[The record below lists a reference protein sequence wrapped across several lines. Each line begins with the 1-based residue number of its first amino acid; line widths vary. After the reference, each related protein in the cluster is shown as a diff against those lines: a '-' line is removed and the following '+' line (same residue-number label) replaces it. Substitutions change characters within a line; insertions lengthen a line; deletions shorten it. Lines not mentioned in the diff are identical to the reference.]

1 MGFEQSVK
9 PEASATAEHNRHVL
23 VSALGLTQILAWGS
37 SYYLPAVLAAPIA
50 EDTGWSLASVVGGLS
65 CGLLLAG
72 LVSPVTGRLIQ
83 RHGGRP
89 VLAASSLLLAAA
101 HSLLATATAYPFYLI
116 AWLLMGL
123 GMSSGLY
130 DAGFATL
137 GRLYG
142 QGARGAI
149 TNLTLFGGFASTVC
163 WPLSAFLV
171 EHGGWRTACL
181 SYAAIHLAICLPLHL
196 RIIPP
201 PPPAAPAP
209 TKDRS
214 KEASA
219 TGRARTRFILL
230 ACIQTL
236 AAMIASMLSVHLL
249 TLLQLRGVGLAAAV
263 GLGALVGPSQVGARV
278 SELLI
283 GRNRHHPIW
292 TMLTSVSLLA
302 AGIWLLLASQKF
314 VAPSFDPLRRR
325 QRHPHDRARRAA
337 AGAVRPAAVRSADG
351 QARDAQPC
359 CPGSSSFHRSA
370 ASWHR
375 RRQSRP
381 DRARG
386 RRYRQCGILR
396 LSHRDSTPIVPSPR
410 QRRRAVLYIFVNCP
424 RRLIRDTA
432 RQRFGSVIRVMGTSG

>member
-1 MGFEQSVK
+1 ME
-9 PEASATAEHNRHVL
+9 ATAPIAHNRRVL
-23 VSALGLTQILAWGS
+23 VTALGITQILAWGS

-50 EDTGWSLASVVGGLS
+50 KDTGWSLASVVAGLS

-101 HSLLATATAYPFYLI
+101 HSLLATATDYPLYLV

-171 EHGGWRTACL
+171 EHGGWRIACL
-181 SYAAIHLAICLPLHL
+181 SYAAIHLAVCLPLHL
-196 RIIPP
+196 WVIPP
-201 PPPAAPAP
+201 PPPVPAP
-209 TKDRS
+209 MKDRS

-219 TGRARTRFILL
+219 TGRTRARFILL
-230 ACIQTL
+230 ASILTL

-263 GLGALVGPSQVGARV
+263 GLGALIGPSQVGARV
-278 SELLI
+278 AELLI

-302 AGIWLLLASQKF
+302 AGIWLLLASHTFIALALILYGAGNGIHTIARGALPLVLFDPRQYAALMGKLATPSLI
-314 VAPSFDPLRRR
+314 VQAAAPSIGALLLGVGGGNLVLSALAVAATINVGLCACLISLRR
-325 QRHPHDRARRAA
+325 
-337 AGAVRPAAVRSADG
+337 
-351 QARDAQPC
+351 
-359 CPGSSSFHRSA
+359 
-370 ASWHR
+370 
-375 RRQSRP
+375 
-381 DRARG
+381 
-386 RRYRQCGILR
+386 
-396 LSHRDSTPIVPSPR
+396 
-410 QRRRAVLYIFVNCP
+410 
-424 RRLIRDTA
+424 
-432 RQRFGSVIRVMGTSG
+432 

>member
-9 PEASATAEHNRHVL
+9 AEAPAPVQRNRHVL
-23 VSALGLTQILAWGS
+23 VTALGITQILAWGS

-50 EDTGWSLASVVGGLS
+50 KDTGWSLALVVAGLS

-89 VLAASSLLLAAA
+89 VLAFGSLLLAAA
-101 HSLLATATAYPFYLI
+101 HSLLATATVYPLYLF

-123 GMSSGLY
+123 GMSSSLY

-142 QGARGAI
+142 RAARGAI

-171 EHGGWRTACL
+171 EHGGWRIACL
-181 SYAAIHLAICLPLHL
+181 SYAAIHLAVCLPLHL
-196 RIIPP
+196 WVIPP
-201 PPPAAPAP
+201 PPPATPAP
-209 TKDRS
+209 VRGKS

-219 TGRARTRFILL
+219 TGGARARFILL
-230 ACIQTL
+230 ASILTL
-236 AAMIASMLSVHLL
+236 AAMIASTLSVHLL

-278 SELLI
+278 AELLI

-292 TMLTSVSLLA
+292 TMLASVSLLA
-302 AGIWLLLASQKF
+302 AGIWLLLASHAFIALALILYGAGNGIHTIARGALPLVLFDPQQYAVLMGKLATPSLIIQAA
-314 VAPSFDPLRRR
+314 APSIGALLLGIGGGYLVLTTL
-325 QRHPHDRARRAA
+325 ALAA
-337 AGAVRPAAVRSADG
+337 TVNVALCACLVVAVRS
-351 QARDAQPC
+351 
-359 CPGSSSFHRSA
+359 
-370 ASWHR
+370 
-375 RRQSRP
+375 
-381 DRARG
+381 
-386 RRYRQCGILR
+386 
-396 LSHRDSTPIVPSPR
+396 
-410 QRRRAVLYIFVNCP
+410 
-424 RRLIRDTA
+424 
-432 RQRFGSVIRVMGTSG
+432 

>member
-1 MGFEQSVK
+1 M
-9 PEASATAEHNRHVL
+9 EAAAPTARNRNVL
-23 VSALGLTQILAWGS
+23 VTALGITQILAWGS

-50 EDTGWSLASVVGGLS
+50 RDTGWSLASVVAGLS

-72 LVSPVTGRLIQ
+72 LVSPAMGRLIQ

-89 VLAASSLLLAAA
+89 VLAAGSLLLAAA
-101 HSLLATATAYPFYLI
+101 HTLLATATAYPLYLV

-123 GMSSGLY
+123 GMSSSLY

-163 WPLSAFLV
+163 WPLSALLV
-171 EHGGWRTACL
+171 EHGGWRMACL
-181 SYAAIHLAICLPLHL
+181 AYAAIHVAICLPLHL
-196 RIIPP
+196 WVIPP

-209 TKDRS
+209 ARDRP

-219 TGRARTRFILL
+219 TGGTRARFILL
-230 ACIQTL
+230 ASILTL

-278 SELLI
+278 VELLI

-292 TMLTSVSLLA
+292 TMLASVSLLA
-302 AGIWLLLASQKF
+302 AGIWLLLASQALVALALILYGAGNGIHTIARGALPLVLFDPNQYAALMGKLATPSLIIQAA
-314 VAPSFDPLRRR
+314 APSIGALLLGMGDGQLVLI
-325 QRHPHDRARRAA
+325 ALAIAA
-337 AGAVRPAAVRSADG
+337 TLNVGLCASLVSAVRR
-351 QARDAQPC
+351 
-359 CPGSSSFHRSA
+359 
-370 ASWHR
+370 
-375 RRQSRP
+375 
-381 DRARG
+381 
-386 RRYRQCGILR
+386 
-396 LSHRDSTPIVPSPR
+396 
-410 QRRRAVLYIFVNCP
+410 
-424 RRLIRDTA
+424 
-432 RQRFGSVIRVMGTSG
+432 

>member
-1 MGFEQSVK
+1 ME
-9 PEASATAEHNRHVL
+9 ATAPLARSRHLL
-23 VSALGLTQILAWGS
+23 VSALGITQILAWGS

-50 EDTGWSLASVVGGLS
+50 RDTGWSLASVVAGLS

-83 RHGGRP
+83 LHGGRP

-101 HSLLATATAYPFYLI
+101 HLLLATATAYPLYLI

-163 WPLSAFLV
+163 WPLSALLV
-171 EHGGWRTACL
+171 EHGGWRVACL
-181 SYAAIHLAICLPLHL
+181 AYAAIHLAVCLPLHL
-196 RIIPP
+196 WVIPP
-201 PPPAAPAP
+201 PPPVAPAP
-209 TKDRS
+209 VKDRS

-219 TGRARTRFILL
+219 TGGARARFVLL
-230 ACIQTL
+230 ASIQTL

-278 SELLI
+278 AELLI

-302 AGIWLLLASQKF
+302 AGIWLLLASQTF
-314 VAPSFDPLRRR
+314 VALALILYGAGNGIHTIARGALPLVLFDPQQYAALMGKLATPSLII
-325 QRHPHDRARRAA
+325 QAA
-337 AGAVRPAAVRSADG
+337 APSIGALLLGMGGGNLVLTTLALAATVNVGLCVCLISAVRR
-351 QARDAQPC
+351 
-359 CPGSSSFHRSA
+359 
-370 ASWHR
+370 
-375 RRQSRP
+375 
-381 DRARG
+381 
-386 RRYRQCGILR
+386 
-396 LSHRDSTPIVPSPR
+396 
-410 QRRRAVLYIFVNCP
+410 
-424 RRLIRDTA
+424 
-432 RQRFGSVIRVMGTSG
+432 

>member
-1 MGFEQSVK
+1 LE
-9 PEASATAEHNRHVL
+9 ATAPLARSRHVL
-23 VSALGLTQILAWGS
+23 VSALGVTQILAWGS

-50 EDTGWSLASVVGGLS
+50 RDTGWSLASVVAGLS

-89 VLAASSLLLAAA
+89 VLAVSSLLLAAA
-101 HSLLATATAYPFYLI
+101 HSLLATATTYPLYLI
-116 AWLLMGL
+116 AWLLIGL

-142 QGARGAI
+142 QGARSAI

-171 EHGGWRTACL
+171 EHGGWRIACL

-196 RIIPP
+196 RMIPP
-201 PPPAAPAP
+201 SPPAAPAP
-209 TKDRS
+209 TKDRA
-214 KEASA
+214 KEASTA
-219 TGRARTRFILL
+219 GRTRARFILL
-230 ACIQTL
+230 ASILTL

-249 TLLQLRGVGLAAAV
+249 TLLQLRGVSLAAAV

-278 SELLI
+278 AELLI

-302 AGIWLLLASQKF
+302 AGIWLLLASQTF
-314 VAPSFDPLRRR
+314 VALALILYGAGNGIHTIARGALPLVLFDPQQYAALMGKLATPSLIV
-325 QRHPHDRARRAA
+325 QAA
-337 AGAVRPAAVRSADG
+337 APSIGALLLGMGGGNLVLIALAAAATLNVGLCASLVAAVR
-351 QARDAQPC
+351 R
-359 CPGSSSFHRSA
+359 
-370 ASWHR
+370 
-375 RRQSRP
+375 
-381 DRARG
+381 
-386 RRYRQCGILR
+386 
-396 LSHRDSTPIVPSPR
+396 
-410 QRRRAVLYIFVNCP
+410 
-424 RRLIRDTA
+424 
-432 RQRFGSVIRVMGTSG
+432 

>member
-1 MGFEQSVK
+1 ME
-9 PEASATAEHNRHVL
+9 ATAPLARSRHLL
-23 VSALGLTQILAWGS
+23 VSALGFTQILAWGS

-50 EDTGWSLASVVGGLS
+50 RDTGWSLASVVAGLS

-101 HSLLATATAYPFYLI
+101 HSLLATATTYPLYLI

-142 QGARGAI
+142 QGARSAI

-171 EHGGWRTACL
+171 EHGGWRIACL

-196 RIIPP
+196 RMIPP
-201 PPPAAPAP
+201 SPPAAPAP

-219 TGRARTRFILL
+219 AGRTRARFILL
-230 ACIQTL
+230 ASILTL

-249 TLLQLRGVGLAAAV
+249 TLLQLRGVSLAAAV

-278 SELLI
+278 AELLI

-302 AGIWLLLASQKF
+302 AGIWLLLASQTF
-314 VAPSFDPLRRR
+314 VALALILYGAGNGIHTIARGALPLVLFDPQQYAALMGKLATPSLIV
-325 QRHPHDRARRAA
+325 QAA
-337 AGAVRPAAVRSADG
+337 APSIGALLLGMGGGNLVLIALAVGATVNVWLCACLLAVVRR
-351 QARDAQPC
+351 
-359 CPGSSSFHRSA
+359 
-370 ASWHR
+370 
-375 RRQSRP
+375 
-381 DRARG
+381 
-386 RRYRQCGILR
+386 
-396 LSHRDSTPIVPSPR
+396 
-410 QRRRAVLYIFVNCP
+410 
-424 RRLIRDTA
+424 
-432 RQRFGSVIRVMGTSG
+432 

>member
-1 MGFEQSVK
+1 ME
-9 PEASATAEHNRHVL
+9 ATAPLARSRHLL
-23 VSALGLTQILAWGS
+23 VSALGFTQILAWGS

-50 EDTGWSLASVVGGLS
+50 RDTGWSLASVVAGLS

-101 HSLLATATAYPFYLI
+101 HSLLATATTYPLYLI

-142 QGARGAI
+142 QGARSAI

-171 EHGGWRTACL
+171 EHGGWRIACL

-196 RIIPP
+196 RMIPP
-201 PPPAAPAP
+201 SPPAAPAP

-219 TGRARTRFILL
+219 AGRTRARFILL
-230 ACIQTL
+230 ASILTL

-249 TLLQLRGVGLAAAV
+249 TLLQLRGVSLAAAV

-278 SELLI
+278 AELLI

-302 AGIWLLLASQKF
+302 AGIWLLLASQTF
-314 VAPSFDPLRRR
+314 VALALILYGAGNGIHTIARGALPLVLFDPQQYAALMGKLATPSLIV
-325 QRHPHDRARRAA
+325 QAA
-337 AGAVRPAAVRSADG
+337 APSIGALLLGMGGGNLVLIALAVGATVNVGLCACLLAVVRR
-351 QARDAQPC
+351 
-359 CPGSSSFHRSA
+359 
-370 ASWHR
+370 
-375 RRQSRP
+375 
-381 DRARG
+381 
-386 RRYRQCGILR
+386 
-396 LSHRDSTPIVPSPR
+396 
-410 QRRRAVLYIFVNCP
+410 
-424 RRLIRDTA
+424 
-432 RQRFGSVIRVMGTSG
+432 

>member
-1 MGFEQSVK
+1 ME
-9 PEASATAEHNRHVL
+9 ATAPIAHNRNVL
-23 VSALGLTQILAWGS
+23 VSALGITQILAWGS

-50 EDTGWSLASVVGGLS
+50 RDTGWSLASVVAGLS

-72 LVSPVTGRLIQ
+72 TVSPITGRLIQ

-101 HSLLATATAYPFYLI
+101 HSLLATATSYPLYLI

-171 EHGGWRTACL
+171 EHGGWRIACL
-181 SYAAIHLAICLPLHL
+181 AYAAIHLAICLPLHL
-196 RIIPP
+196 WLIPR
-201 PPPAAPAP
+201 PPPAAPTPARAEP
-209 TKDRS
+209 
-214 KEASA
+214 KEAPA
-219 TGRARTRFILL
+219 TDRARTRFMLL
-230 ACIQTL
+230 ASIQTL
-236 AAMIASMLSVHLL
+236 AALIASMLSVHLL

-278 SELLI
+278 AELLI

-302 AGIWLLLASQKF
+302 AGIWLFLTSQTFTALALILYGAGNGIHTIARGALPLVLFDPQQYAALMGKLATPSLIVQAA
-314 VAPSFDPLRRR
+314 APSVGALLLGIGGGNLVLTTL
-325 QRHPHDRARRAA
+325 ALAA
-337 AGAVRPAAVRSADG
+337 TVNVGLCAYLVAAVR
-351 QARDAQPC
+351 R
-359 CPGSSSFHRSA
+359 
-370 ASWHR
+370 
-375 RRQSRP
+375 
-381 DRARG
+381 
-386 RRYRQCGILR
+386 
-396 LSHRDSTPIVPSPR
+396 
-410 QRRRAVLYIFVNCP
+410 
-424 RRLIRDTA
+424 
-432 RQRFGSVIRVMGTSG
+432 

>member
-1 MGFEQSVK
+1 MGFERSVK
-9 PEASATAEHNRHVL
+9 AEAPVSTARNRHGL
-23 VSALGLTQILAWGS
+23 VSALGITQILAWGS

-50 EDTGWSLASVVGGLS
+50 RDTGWSLASVVAGLS

-72 LVSPVTGRLIQ
+72 LASPVTGRLIQ

-101 HSLLATATAYPFYLI
+101 HLLLATATAYPVYLI

-171 EHGGWRTACL
+171 GHGGWRNACL
-181 SYAAIHLAICLPLHL
+181 AYAAIHLVICLPLHL
-196 RIIPP
+196 WMIPAP
-201 PPPAAPAP
+201 PAAAPAP
-209 TKDRS
+209 MKDRPN
-214 KEASA
+214 EASA
-219 TGRARTRFILL
+219 SGRTRARFILL
-230 ACIQTL
+230 ASIQTL
-236 AAMIASMLSVHLL
+236 AAIIASMLSVHLL

-263 GLGALVGPSQVGARV
+263 GLGALIGPSQVGARV
-278 SELLI
+278 AELLI

-302 AGIWLLLASQKF
+302 AGIWLLLASQTF
-314 VAPSFDPLRRR
+314 VALALILYGAGNGIHTIARGALPLVLFDPHQYAALMGKLATPSLIA
-325 QRHPHDRARRAA
+325 QAA
-337 AGAVRPAAVRSADG
+337 APSIGALLLGAGGGNLVLIALAVAATVNVGLCAGLMAAVR
-351 QARDAQPC
+351 R
-359 CPGSSSFHRSA
+359 
-370 ASWHR
+370 
-375 RRQSRP
+375 
-381 DRARG
+381 
-386 RRYRQCGILR
+386 
-396 LSHRDSTPIVPSPR
+396 
-410 QRRRAVLYIFVNCP
+410 
-424 RRLIRDTA
+424 
-432 RQRFGSVIRVMGTSG
+432 

>member
-1 MGFEQSVK
+1 ME
-9 PEASATAEHNRHVL
+9 ATAPLGRSRHLL
-23 VSALGLTQILAWGS
+23 VSALGVTQILAWGS

-50 EDTGWSLASVVGGLS
+50 RDTGWSLASVVAGLS

-89 VLAASSLLLAAA
+89 VLAVSSLLLAAA
-101 HSLLATATAYPFYLI
+101 HSLLATATTYSLYLI
-116 AWLLMGL
+116 TWLLMGL

-142 QGARGAI
+142 QGARSAI

-171 EHGGWRTACL
+171 EHGGWRIACL

-196 RIIPP
+196 RMIPP
-201 PPPAAPAP
+201 SPPAAPAP

-219 TGRARTRFILL
+219 AGRTRARFILL
-230 ACIQTL
+230 ASILTL

-249 TLLQLRGVGLAAAV
+249 TLLQLRGVSLAAAV

-278 SELLI
+278 AELLV

-302 AGIWLLLASQKF
+302 AGIWLLLASQTF
-314 VAPSFDPLRRR
+314 VALALILYGAGNGIHTIARGALPLVLFDPQQYAALMGKLATPSLIV
-325 QRHPHDRARRAA
+325 QAA
-337 AGAVRPAAVRSADG
+337 APSIGALLLGMGGGNLVLIALAVAATVNVGLCTCLLAVVRR
-351 QARDAQPC
+351 
-359 CPGSSSFHRSA
+359 
-370 ASWHR
+370 
-375 RRQSRP
+375 
-381 DRARG
+381 
-386 RRYRQCGILR
+386 
-396 LSHRDSTPIVPSPR
+396 
-410 QRRRAVLYIFVNCP
+410 
-424 RRLIRDTA
+424 
-432 RQRFGSVIRVMGTSG
+432 

>member
-1 MGFEQSVK
+1 ME
-9 PEASATAEHNRHVL
+9 ATAPLARSRHLL
-23 VSALGLTQILAWGS
+23 VSALGFTQILAWGS

-50 EDTGWSLASVVGGLS
+50 RDTGWSLASVVAGLS

-101 HSLLATATAYPFYLI
+101 HSLLATATTYPLYLI

-142 QGARGAI
+142 QGARSAI

-171 EHGGWRTACL
+171 EHGGWRIACL

-196 RIIPP
+196 RMIPP
-201 PPPAAPAP
+201 SPPAAPAP

-219 TGRARTRFILL
+219 AGRTRARFILL
-230 ACIQTL
+230 ASILTL

-278 SELLI
+278 AELLI

-302 AGIWLLLASQKF
+302 AGIWLLLASQTF
-314 VAPSFDPLRRR
+314 VALALILYGAGNGIHTIARGALPLVLFDPQQYAALMGKLATPSLIV
-325 QRHPHDRARRAA
+325 QAA
-337 AGAVRPAAVRSADG
+337 APSIGALLLGMGGGNLVLIALAVGATVNVWLCACLLAVVRR
-351 QARDAQPC
+351 
-359 CPGSSSFHRSA
+359 
-370 ASWHR
+370 
-375 RRQSRP
+375 
-381 DRARG
+381 
-386 RRYRQCGILR
+386 
-396 LSHRDSTPIVPSPR
+396 
-410 QRRRAVLYIFVNCP
+410 
-424 RRLIRDTA
+424 
-432 RQRFGSVIRVMGTSG
+432 

>member
-9 PEASATAEHNRHVL
+9 AEARAPVARSRHIL
-23 VSALGLTQILAWGS
+23 VSALGITQILAWGS

-50 EDTGWSLASVVGGLS
+50 AETGWSLASIVAGLS

-72 LVSPVTGRLIQ
+72 LASPITGRLIQ

-101 HSLLATATAYPFYLI
+101 HLLLAAATAYPLYLL

-171 EHGGWRTACL
+171 AHEGWRVTCL
-181 SYAAIHLAICLPLHL
+181 SYAAIHLLICLPLHL
-196 RIIPP
+196 WVIPP
-201 PPPAAPAP
+201 PPVLTPAPA
-209 TKDRS
+209 TAERKQ
-214 KEASA
+214 AST
-219 TGRARTRFILL
+219 TGRASTRFILL
-230 ACIQTL
+230 AFIQTVSAL
-236 AAMIASMLSVHLL
+236 IASMLSVHLL
-249 TLLQLRGVGLAAAV
+249 TLLQLRGVSLAVAV

-278 SELLI
+278 AEMLI

-292 TMLTSVSLLA
+292 TMLASVSLLA
-302 AGIWLLLASQKF
+302 AGVWLLLASQTLIALALILYGAGNGIQTIARGALPLVLFDPQQYAALMGKLATPSLI
-314 VAPSFDPLRRR
+314 VQAAAPSIGALLLGTGGGDLVLMTLALAATVNLALCAGLVAVVRR
-325 QRHPHDRARRAA
+325 
-337 AGAVRPAAVRSADG
+337 
-351 QARDAQPC
+351 
-359 CPGSSSFHRSA
+359 
-370 ASWHR
+370 
-375 RRQSRP
+375 
-381 DRARG
+381 
-386 RRYRQCGILR
+386 
-396 LSHRDSTPIVPSPR
+396 
-410 QRRRAVLYIFVNCP
+410 
-424 RRLIRDTA
+424 
-432 RQRFGSVIRVMGTSG
+432 

>member
-1 MGFEQSVK
+1 ME
-9 PEASATAEHNRHVL
+9 ATAPLARSRHLL
-23 VSALGLTQILAWGS
+23 VSALGFTQILAWGS

-50 EDTGWSLASVVGGLS
+50 RDTGWSLASVVAGLS

-101 HSLLATATAYPFYLI
+101 HSLLATATTYPLYLV

-142 QGARGAI
+142 QGARSAI

-171 EHGGWRTACL
+171 EHGGWRIACL

-196 RIIPP
+196 RMIPP
-201 PPPAAPAP
+201 SPPAAPAP

-219 TGRARTRFILL
+219 AGRTRARFILL
-230 ACIQTL
+230 ASILTL

-278 SELLI
+278 AELLI

-302 AGIWLLLASQKF
+302 AGIWLLLASQTF
-314 VAPSFDPLRRR
+314 VALALILYGAGNGIHTIARGALPLVLFDPQQYAALMGKLATPSLIV
-325 QRHPHDRARRAA
+325 QAA
-337 AGAVRPAAVRSADG
+337 APSIGALLLGMGGGNLVLIALAVGATVNVWLCACLLAVVRR
-351 QARDAQPC
+351 
-359 CPGSSSFHRSA
+359 
-370 ASWHR
+370 
-375 RRQSRP
+375 
-381 DRARG
+381 
-386 RRYRQCGILR
+386 
-396 LSHRDSTPIVPSPR
+396 
-410 QRRRAVLYIFVNCP
+410 
-424 RRLIRDTA
+424 
-432 RQRFGSVIRVMGTSG
+432 